1 MVKFL
6 GGPNDYQKEPF
17 ANYSFYLE
25 IDGITEAVFREAS
38 GIGSTSEVIESRH
51 STKDG
56 KAIIVKSPG
65 NLKWDD
71 ISLKR
76 GFTSDMKLHA
86 WRDLIEAGKVKDAR
100 KNGSLTVYSADG
112 TPLAKWSFTNAWPSK
127 LSGPSL
133 NATSNEV
140 AVEEITIVHEG
151 LKREAV

>member
-25 IDGITEAVFREAS
+25 VDSITEAVFREAS

-56 KAIIVKSPG
+56 KTIIAKTAG

-76 GFTSDMKLHA
+76 GFTTDMKLHD
-86 WRDLIEAGKVKDAR
+86 WRTLIEQGKVKDAR
-100 KNGSLTVYSADG
+100 KNGSITVYSADG
-112 TPLAKWSFTNAWPSK
+112 TPLAKWTFSNAWPSK
-127 LSGPSL
+127 LSGPTL

-151 LKREAV
+151 LVREKV

>member
-6 GGPNDYQKEPF
+6 GGPNDLQKEAF
-17 ANYSFYLE
+17 SSYSFYLE
-25 IDGITEAVFREAS
+25 VDGLTEAVFREAS
-38 GIGSTSEVIESRH
+38 GIGSTSEVIENRQ

-56 KAIIVKSPG
+56 KTIVVKTPG

-71 ISLKR
+71 LSLKR
-76 GFTSDMKLHA
+76 GFSTDTKLYD
-86 WRDLIEAGKVKDAR
+86 WRALVEAGKIKDAR
-100 KNGSLTVYSADG
+100 KHGSLTVYAADG
-112 TPLAKWSFTNAWPSK
+112 TPLAKWSFLNAWPSK

-151 LKREAV
+151 LTREKI

>member
-25 IDGITEAVFREAS
+25 VDGLTEAVFREAS
-38 GIGSTSEVIESRH
+38 GIGSTSEVVESRQT
-51 STKDG
+51 TKEG
-56 KAIIVKSPG
+56 KTIISKSPG

-71 ISLKR
+71 LSLKR
-76 GFTSDMKLHA
+76 GFTTDTKLYD
-86 WRDLIEAGKVKDAR
+86 WRMLIEQGKVKDAR
-100 KNGSLTVYSADG
+100 KNGSLTVYASDG
-112 TPLAKWSFTNAWPSK
+112 TALAKWSFINGWPSK

-133 NATSNEV
+133 NATANEV

-151 LKREAV
+151 LTREKM

>member
-17 ANYSFYLE
+17 ATYSFYLE
-25 IDGITEAVFREAS
+25 VDGITEAVFREAS
-38 GIGSTSEVIESRH
+38 GIGSSSEVIESRH

-56 KAIIVKSPG
+56 KTIIAKSSG

-76 GFTSDMKLHA
+76 GFTTDMKLHA
-86 WRDLIEAGKVKDAR
+86 WRELVEHGKVKDAR

-112 TPLAKWSFTNAWPSK
+112 TPLAKWTFTNAWPSK

-151 LKREAV
+151 LVREKV

>member
-25 IDGITEAVFREAS
+25 VDGVTEATFREAS
-38 GIGSTSEVIESRH
+38 GISSTSEVVEARQT
-51 STKDG
+51 TKEG
-56 KAIIVKSPG
+56 KTLISKSPG

-76 GFTSDMKLHA
+76 GFTTDMKLYD
-86 WRDLIEAGKVKDAR
+86 WRKLIEQGKVKDAR
-100 KNGSLTVYSADG
+100 KNGSLTVYASDG
-112 TPLAKWSFTNAWPSK
+112 TPLAKWSFINAWPSK

-140 AVEEITIVHEG
+140 AIEEITIVHEG
-151 LKREAV
+151 LTRENV

>member
-17 ANYSFYLE
+17 ATYSFYLE
-25 IDGITEAVFREAS
+25 VDGITEAVFREAS
-38 GIGSTSEVIESRH
+38 GIGSTSEVVESRH

-56 KAIIVKSPG
+56 KTVIAKTPG

-76 GFTSDMKLHA
+76 GFTTDMKLYA
-86 WRDLIEAGKVKDAR
+86 WRELVEAGKVKDAR
-100 KNGSLTVYSADG
+100 KHGSITVYSAEG
-112 TPLAKWSFTNAWPSK
+112 TPLAKWSFVNAWPSK

-151 LKREAV
+151 MTREKV

>member
-6 GGPNDYQKEPF
+6 GGPNNFQKEPF
-17 ANYSFYLE
+17 ATYSFYLE

-56 KAIIVKSPG
+56 KVVVKKTPG

-71 ISLKR
+71 LSLKR
-76 GFTSDMKLHA
+76 GFTTDMKLYE
-86 WRDLIEAGKVKDAR
+86 WRGKVEAGKVNEAR
-100 KNGSLTVYSADG
+100 KHGSLTVYSAEG
-112 TPLAKWSFTNAWPSK
+112 TPLAKWSFLNAWPSK
-127 LSGPSL
+127 LSGPTL
-133 NATSNEV
+133 NATSNEI

-151 LKREAV
+151 MTREAV

>member
-6 GGPNDYQKEPF
+6 GGPNDFTKEPF

-25 IDGITEAVFREAS
+25 VDGITEAVFREAS

-56 KAIIVKSPG
+56 KTVVKKTPG

-76 GFTSDMKLHA
+76 GFTTDMKLHD
-86 WRDLIEAGKVKDAR
+86 WRMKIEAGKVNEAR
-100 KNGSLTVYSADG
+100 KHGSITVYSAEG
-112 TPLAKWSFTNAWPSK
+112 TALAKWSFVNGWPSK

-133 NATSNEV
+133 NATSNEI

-151 LKREAV
+151 ITRDVV

>member
-6 GGPNDYQKEPF
+6 GGPNDYTKEPF

-38 GIGSTSEVIESRH
+38 GMGSNSEVIESRH

-56 KAIIVKSPG
+56 KTVVKKTPG

-76 GFTSDMKLHA
+76 GFTSDMKLHD
-86 WRDLIEAGKVKDAR
+86 WRSKIEAGKVNDAR
-100 KNGSLTVYSADG
+100 KHGSITVYSAEG
-112 TPLAKWSFTNAWPSK
+112 TPLAKWSFVNAWPSK

-133 NATSNEV
+133 NATSNEI
-140 AVEEITIVHEG
+140 AIEEITIVHEG
-151 LKREAV
+151 ITREKV

>member
-56 KAIIVKSPG
+56 KTIVAKSPG

-71 ISLKR
+71 LSLKR
-76 GFTSDMKLHA
+76 GFSTDTKLYD
-86 WRDLIEAGKVKDAR
+86 WRTLIEQGKVKEAR
-100 KNGSLTVYSADG
+100 KNGSLTVYASDG
-112 TPLAKWSFTNAWPSK
+112 TPLAKWSFINAWPSK

-133 NATSNEV
+133 NATANEV
-140 AVEEITIVHEG
+140 AIEEITIVHEG
-151 LKREAV
+151 LKRESV

>member
-38 GIGSTSEVIESRH
+38 GIGSTTEVVESRQT
-51 STKDG
+51 SKDG
-56 KAIIVKSPG
+56 KTTVIKSPG

-71 ISLKR
+71 LSLKR
-76 GFTSDMKLHA
+76 GFTTDTKLYD
-86 WRDLIEAGKVKDAR
+86 WRQLVEAGKVKDAR
-100 KNGSLTVYSADG
+100 KNGSLTVYGSDG
-112 TPLAKWSFTNAWPSK
+112 TALAKWSFVHGWPSK

-133 NATSNEV
+133 NSTSNEV

-151 LKREAV
+151 LTREKV